1 MYVSNLAND
10 RLPYIIF
17 NSANVADERP
27 LQCIISFSPD
37 SIPPTDVQRYI
48 KGTMRIIYTSNI
60 IKTIISREGD
70 VVDDIFFYSRPSAV
84 HDYNNIVIGHKGSI
98 YIYFIKR

>member
-70 VVDDIFFYSRPSAV
+70 VVDDIFFTHVLLQYTIIIILSL
-84 HDYNNIVIGHKGSI
+84 VIRVVFI
-98 YIYFIKR
+98 YIL